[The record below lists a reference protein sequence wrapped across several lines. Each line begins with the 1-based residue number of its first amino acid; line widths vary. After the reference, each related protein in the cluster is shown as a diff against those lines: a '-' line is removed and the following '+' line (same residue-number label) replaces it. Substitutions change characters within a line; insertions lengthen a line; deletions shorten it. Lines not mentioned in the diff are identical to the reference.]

1 MSQSMTEVIIWR
13 VFQATGVCVGPM
25 ISLAMIGDV
34 FENSEATKMLL
45 LSLWPP
51 PIVGPLL
58 GGTMLEIG
66 NRYFGL

>member
-1 MSQSMTEVIIWR
+1 M
-13 VFQATGVCVGPM
+13 CVGPM
-25 ISLAMIGDV
+25 LSLAMIGDV